1 MNNMRF
7 FAWLGNYQL
16 LLELISMSRTSLI
29 SSLPFD
35 LKMHILS
42 QVKRMES
49 KFLANFRYLIG
60 SVLWRRQ
67 FNISHRVHL
76 IYRLHGIH
84 IGLAGLPE
92 INDLLC
98 HYCID
103 GQVMNP
109 REMLAVC
116 ASCKCCERHQTD
128 RPGVLQFARYVRG
141 DPSQNGNNDHRTCR
155 CPCRNMARFL
165 AES

>member
-1 MNNMRF
+1 MDNLRYL
-7 FAWLGNYQL
+7 AWSGNYQFL
-16 LLELISMSRTSLI
+16 LVMISMSRTSLI

-35 LKMHILS
+35 LKMHIIS

-49 KFLANFRYLIG
+49 EFLDNFRYLIE

-76 IYRLHGIH
+76 IYNLHNIQIGI
-84 IGLAGLPE
+84 A
-92 INDLLC
+92 DLLGLNEIRC

-103 GQVMNP
+103 GQVMTSKK
-109 REMLAVC
+109 MLAVC

-128 RPGVLQFARYVRG
+128 RPGVLQFSKYVRG
-141 DPSQNGNNDHRTCR
+141 NPSQNGNDDHRTCR
-155 CPCRNMARFL
+155 CPCRHTARFL
-165 AES
+165 AEC